1 MVDKKKKLSTRR
13 LNRIAAMQFL
23 YAWEINASSDINQQ
37 IRIFFNTLERDRS
50 FYEFAEYLLQG
61 AIPELLFL
69 DQVIRE
75 IAVNWKFDRIAKI
88 DLAILRLAI
97 YELKFCREIPP
108 VVTVNEAIELGK
120 MFSQADSKRFING
133 ILDKLIKQLDRPTR
147 QASR

>member
-1 MVDKKKKLSTRR
+1 M
-13 LNRIAAMQFL
+13 
-23 YAWEINASSDINQQ
+23 
-37 IRIFFNTLERDRS
+37 
-50 FYEFAEYLLQG
+50 
-61 AIPELLFL
+61 

-88 DLAILRLAI
+88 DLAILRLAT

-133 ILDKLIKQLDRPTR
+133 ILDKLIKQLDRPSR
-147 QASR
+147 QASSQ

>member
-1 MVDKKKKLSTRR
+1 MVDKKKKLSMRR

-23 YAWEINASSDINQQ
+23 YAWEINAGSDLNQQ

>member
-1 MVDKKKKLSTRR
+1 MVDKKKKLSVRR

-23 YAWEINASSDINQQ
+23 YAWEINAGSDLDKQ
-37 IRIFFNTLERDRS
+37 IFEFFNTLDRDRS
-50 FYEFAEYLLQG
+50 FYEFAEYLLLG
-61 AIPELLFL
+61 AVPELSFL

-133 ILDKLIKQLDRPTR
+133 ILDKLIKQLDRPSR
-147 QASR
+147 QASC